1 MCGPC
6 SSQNTDD
13 NRRKERKMMGNR
25 GERRG
30 GKRKKGR
37 RMEKRGGERRGG
49 KGKEEIEGKGGNKN

>member
-1 MCGPC
+1 
-6 SSQNTDD
+6 
-13 NRRKERKMMGNR
+13 MGNR